1 MGPIVG
7 TIDIDIPNLGNIV
20 GNLFI
25 LATFVAALFFFIQV
39 VMGGISWINAGGDP
53 KSLDSARGRITNAVI
68 GIILVIAAFVITL
81 ILTTALGINIF

>member
-53 KSLDSARGRITNAVI
+53 KALDSARGRITNAVI

-81 ILTTALGINIF
+81 ILTTALGVNIF

>member
-53 KSLDSARGRITNAVI
+53 KALDSARGRITNAVI